1 MSASSWKKQSS
12 RLKTGSMNLVNNDTI
27 YGENATFH
35 HLECKFAYVSDLSS
49 TTASF
54 TTISAETAYLDSA
67 YVNDLYI
74 TNLGQ
79 NNIPNDRWL
88 NVDASNGIYI
98 IDLSSSGNYTSI
110 GGHSL
115 MKQKTAWGSTAIG
128 YDAMRNISTRTDLS
142 FANTA
147 VGTSAMY
154 GSDLVNGITGIKN
167 AALGNNALSSITTG
181 SNNSAFGYN
190 SLSSN
195 TTGLCN
201 TAAGELS
208 LNLNTTGIYN
218 VGVGSRSL
226 LTNTIGSY
234 NSVCGSCALMMNT
247 TGCNNVSCGHN
258 SMSSNE
264 IGCNN
269 AAIGYNSMF
278 KNKDASANTAIGASS
293 LYSNI
298 NGMNNVAIGY
308 NALYSDVSGSF
319 NTVVGAYSDV
329 SNTMLDRV
337 QILGYNNKSAYSN
350 VNIIGTDIS
359 ASGPSKTFIS
369 NVADSSSSL
378 ISNVVM
384 YDPVTKE
391 MSYDSR
397 MLHKVAVDASG
408 YTSVVIGDASQ
419 NTSIAGSLCMSLRN
433 PIYFSITK
441 TFSAWQYDF
450 SNTYIGFGNGV
461 GHSNFN
467 MDNSGNTSTNGNGN
481 FYMNN
486 ASMNASNPIY
496 MTNNSPIYLSSSNT
510 ANYIQRDT
518 GTNSIAI
525 SGFNGGYL
533 QGTNGSVSKTLV
545 WDNSGNVGINNASP
559 NCHLDIYD
567 SSNGANYVM
576 ACLKS
581 EPANGGQGVTSTT
594 FINLEKGTGY
604 GGCFGGSLNQQN
616 YSCAVINALSNG
628 VISANNIKVTDLS
641 GIQIYCKD
649 NGGLFIDTLNRS
661 TSAVYSNGGFLSN
674 TSPSDPSL
682 KKNIVSL
689 YSLSDIYDNLI
700 ILNPVHYEWIDSN
713 MGQGIKYGFLANEVK
728 ELFPDIVSTWKDASG
743 NDKLGYDPV
752 SLIPIIINGVKKQ
765 NEEISLHRQEI
776 NELKKEIDDLK
787 IIVSKLV

>member
-1 MSASSWKKQSS
+1 
-12 RLKTGSMNLVNNDTI
+12 
-27 YGENATFH
+27 
-35 HLECKFAYVSDLSS
+35 
-49 TTASF
+49 
-54 TTISAETAYLDSA
+54 
-67 YVNDLYI
+67 
-74 TNLGQ
+74 
-79 NNIPNDRWL
+79 
-88 NVDASNGIYI
+88 
-98 IDLSSSGNYTSI
+98 
-110 GGHSL
+110 
-115 MKQKTAWGSTAIG
+115 
-128 YDAMRNISTRTDLS
+128 
-142 FANTA
+142 
-147 VGTSAMY
+147 
-154 GSDLVNGITGIKN
+154 
-167 AALGNNALSSITTG
+167 
-181 SNNSAFGYN
+181 
-190 SLSSN
+190 
-195 TTGLCN
+195 
-201 TAAGELS
+201 
-208 LNLNTTGIYN
+208 
-218 VGVGSRSL
+218 
-226 LTNTIGSY
+226 
-234 NSVCGSCALMMNT
+234 
-247 TGCNNVSCGHN
+247 
-258 SMSSNE
+258 MSSNE

-461 GHSNFN
+461 GEANFN
-467 MDNSGNTSTNGNGN
+467 MDNSGNTSTNGNGK

-486 ASMNASNPIY
+486 ASMNTANPIY

-545 WDNSGNVGINNASP
+545 WDNSGNVGINTASP
-559 NCHLDIYD
+559 NYHLDIYD
-567 SSNGANYVM
+567 ISDAVTYEM
-576 ACLKS
+576 ARFKS
-581 EPANGGQGVTSTT
+581 ESFTSGLSTT
-594 FINLEKGTGY
+594 FVNIEKGTG
-604 GGCFGGSLNQQN
+604 FGGSYGGFIEQGFGSGAIIYALNAGVRTGN
-616 YSCAVINALSNG
+616 FIAVKSNG
-628 VISANNIKVTDLS
+628 VDISC
-641 GIQIYCKD
+641 GE
-649 NGGLFIDTLNRS
+649 GLGLYISKLGTG
-661 TSAVYSNGGFLSN
+661 AVYSNSGFLSN
-674 TSPSDPSL
+674 SGPSDPSL
-682 KKNIVSL
+682 KKNIMSF
-689 YSLSDIYDNLI
+689 YDL
-700 ILNPVHYEWIDSN
+700 
-713 MGQGIKYGFLANEVK
+713 QF
-728 ELFPDIVSTWKDASG
+728 
-743 NDKLGYDPV
+743 
-752 SLIPIIINGVKKQ
+752 
-765 NEEISLHRQEI
+765 
-776 NELKKEIDDLK
+776 
-787 IIVSKLV
+787 